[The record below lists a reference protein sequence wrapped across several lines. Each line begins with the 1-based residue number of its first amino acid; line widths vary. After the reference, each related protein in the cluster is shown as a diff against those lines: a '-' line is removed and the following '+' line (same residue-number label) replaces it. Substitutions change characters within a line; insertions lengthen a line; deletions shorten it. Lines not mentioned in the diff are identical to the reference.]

1 MAGWSLALDVALSDG
16 GETSHPDDLIR
27 ELIAD
32 PERLA
37 TAEEV
42 AKILEHIARAPFNTR
57 MIGVSAE
64 LVGLEFLGE
73 ELRAQEDSL
82 TAHLAARVLRDKQW
96 REGSTKEDFLSDVR
110 RAVLHPNAALAV
122 YETRRT
128 NFAGIVA
135 PNTVPVD
142 RHGSDVGDY
151 IVVLYS
157 ADRGRIIT
165 AYQAEDENNTR
176 IPERARWI
184 RPPKRIS

>member
-1 MAGWSLALDVALSDG
+1 MSDG
-16 GETSHPDDLIR
+16 SEISHPDVLIR

-32 PERLA
+32 PERPA
-37 TAEEV
+37 TLEEV
-42 AKILEHIARAPFNTR
+42 AKILEHVAQAPFNTR

-64 LVGLEFLGE
+64 LVDLEFLGGR
-73 ELRAQEDSL
+73 LRARQDSL

-96 REGSTKEDFLSDVR
+96 REGSTKEDFLSDIK

-128 NFAGIVA
+128 NFAGVVA
-135 PNTVPVD
+135 PNTVPAD
-142 RHGSDVGDY
+142 RRGSDAGDY

-165 AYQAEDENNTR
+165 AYQAEDENSTR
-176 IPERARWI
+176 IPERARWT
-184 RPPKRIS
+184 RPPNRTS